1 MSEKGLHI
9 SGYVFYYPNST
20 GNHTLET
27 KYRLTGRIMLGGG
40 LSVNVRIIDLDTN
53 TELEETV
60 EHLTSGY
67 YDNSL

>member
-1 MSEKGLHI
+1 
-9 SGYVFYYPNST
+9 
-20 GNHTLET
+20 
-27 KYRLTGRIMLGGG
+27 MLGGG